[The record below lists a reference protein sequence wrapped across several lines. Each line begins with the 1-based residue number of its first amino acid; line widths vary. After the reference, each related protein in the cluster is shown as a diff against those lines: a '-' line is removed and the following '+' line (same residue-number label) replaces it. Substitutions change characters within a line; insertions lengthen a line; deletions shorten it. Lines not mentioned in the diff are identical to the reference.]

1 MMIAAEGRPGRVFVI
16 SLEDGD
22 LVPSCLEDF
31 AEKNGIKVALLSA
44 VGGLNRGTIVA
55 GPEGESLEQVKPRF
69 IDIDAGPREFLS
81 IGIIVPGSKGKPVA
95 HMHGALGRADEARVG
110 CLRPGVRTWLMGEVI
125 LQEIVGLEAKRV
137 VSSRNNLEYL
147 VPEGLT

>member
-1 MMIAAEGRPGRVFVI
+1 MMAAEGRPGRVFVI

-22 LVPSCLEDF
+22 PVPSCLEEF
-31 AEKNGIKVALLSA
+31 AEKNNIQVALLSA

-55 GPEGESLEQVKPRF
+55 GPENESTEWVKPQLKE
-69 IDIDAGPREFLS
+69 IDIKPREFLS

-95 HMHGALGRADEARVG
+95 HMHGALGRVDETRVG

-125 LQEIVGLEAKRV
+125 LQEIVGIEAKRV
-137 VSSRNNLEYL
+137 ACSRNNLEYL
-147 VPEGLT
+147 VPEGST